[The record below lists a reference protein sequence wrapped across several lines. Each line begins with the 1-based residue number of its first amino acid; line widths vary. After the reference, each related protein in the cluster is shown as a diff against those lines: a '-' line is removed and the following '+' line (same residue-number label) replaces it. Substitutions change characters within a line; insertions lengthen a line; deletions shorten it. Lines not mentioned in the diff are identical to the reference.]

1 MAIALYPEIP
11 SSRALYTL
19 EEVINLLL
27 ISIMVAI
34 NNQQSPHVY
43 SALLTVRSQEDGH
56 KRRIVFRLR
65 TNWTVALTNRE
76 LAVAMVSGEVPYE
89 DDVNTLESAIEE
101 FFLTEPWDVL
111 KCEYVRTPAQAKEAD
126 ELETQGRIASTVM
139 YVDELPM

>member
-1 MAIALYPEIP
+1 MAITLYPEIP

-27 ISIMVAI
+27 VSIMVAI

-43 SALLTVRSQEDGH
+43 SALLTVRSRKDGH
-56 KRRIVFRLR
+56 KRRIVFKLE

-76 LAVAMVSGEVPYE
+76 LAVAMASGEVPYE
-89 DDVNTLESAIEE
+89 DEVNTLESAIEE

-126 ELETQGRIASTVM
+126 KLEKQRRIVGTVL
-139 YVDELPM
+139 YVDELPV